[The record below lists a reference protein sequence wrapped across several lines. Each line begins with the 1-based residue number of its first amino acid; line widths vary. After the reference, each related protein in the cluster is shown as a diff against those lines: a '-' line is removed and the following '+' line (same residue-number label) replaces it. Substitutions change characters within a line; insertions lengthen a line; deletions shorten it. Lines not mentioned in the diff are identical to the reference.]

1 MIVCLHSWPHRLKLS
16 LTPPDRT
23 SSNGTYDGEK
33 RRERN
38 ENVKVLK
45 DPRDSRRKDKLITG
59 SGILIHIYNRC
70 DEVRGKVNK
79 KILHQGKKKTGTKLS
94 DGVIVRLWNKSEG
107 HHHIQKY
114 WTFCKA

>member
-1 MIVCLHSWPHRLKLS
+1 MSRGGRIQRRRRNNKSCRIIRLYSWLLQSKLGF
-16 LTPPDRT
+16 TPPNSTNADG
-23 SSNGTYDGEK
+23 SYDGEK

-38 ENVKVLK
+38 RNGEVLK

-79 KILHQGKKKTGTKLS
+79 KILCQGKRETSMRVS
-94 DGVIVRLWNKSEG
+94 DGVIVSL
-107 HHHIQKY
+107 
-114 WTFCKA
+114 

>member
-1 MIVCLHSWPHRLKLS
+1 M
-16 LTPPDRT
+16 
-23 SSNGTYDGEK
+23 NEK
-33 RRERN
+33 
-38 ENVKVLK
+38 VPK
-45 DPRDSRRKDKLITG
+45 DPHDSRRKDKLITS

-70 DEVRGKVNK
+70 DEVRRKVNR